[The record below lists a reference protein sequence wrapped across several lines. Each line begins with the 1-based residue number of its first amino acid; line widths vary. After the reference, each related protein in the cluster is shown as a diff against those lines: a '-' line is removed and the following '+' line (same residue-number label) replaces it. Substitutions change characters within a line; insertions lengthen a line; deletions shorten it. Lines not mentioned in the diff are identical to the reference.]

1 MSYNMI
7 GNVVTGFKMSDLPGA
22 LNNVARAVAG
32 QELHPLKISDEAVS
46 AIAGGAAMRLGSGQ
60 ESGMRKTDLATMLN
74 SKASIAGFW
83 NRISTIAR
91 AYKAVSAEGED
102 VNRFALYHKLI
113 AEGVPHDQASFAGR
127 DLEDF
132 TLKGAGVIAR
142 TLTQVVPF
150 MNAWAQGLYKVGRSA
165 ANADK
170 GIGAGAI
177 AVGRRVAAST
187 TKRVVIV
194 MGAATLLTLLNDE
207 IYKDDED
214 YKKRTDDDRNA
225 NYWFKFGGT
234 VFRVP
239 MGFEIA
245 AGARIAANGV
255 EAFFDKEMTGRR
267 FVNNLETLI
276 LTNMAMNPIPQIV
289 SPLFDIER
297 NETRSGSPI
306 VPMGMENLQAQEQY
320 NSGST
325 LFARAA
331 SSVLAKGA
339 RAIAGPQAPSPSP
352 LQLDYLVNAYF
363 GWLGSML
370 VGSADRMVR
379 NFTDEP
385 ARPAMDLW
393 NFATG
398 GMVSTEPTP
407 QSRYID
413 LLYQQADGINKAY
426 GTYEDLI
433 HRGKTAEAQ
442 EFFNANK
449 EALQR
454 HGMIADV
461 TELESNANRQI
472 RFIENRRDLSAEQKQ
487 VQIMK
492 LNAMKNRSAETMF
505 GATQ

>member
-1 MSYNMI
+1 
-7 GNVVTGFKMSDLPGA
+7 
-22 LNNVARAVAG
+22 
-32 QELHPLKISDEAVS
+32 
-46 AIAGGAAMRLGSGQ
+46 
-60 ESGMRKTDLATMLN
+60 
-74 SKASIAGFW
+74 
-83 NRISTIAR
+83 
-91 AYKAVSAEGED
+91 
-102 VNRFALYHKLI
+102 
-113 AEGVPHDQASFAGR
+113 
-127 DLEDF
+127 
-132 TLKGAGVIAR
+132 
-142 TLTQVVPF
+142 
-150 MNAWAQGLYKVGRSA
+150 
-165 ANADK
+165 
-170 GIGAGAI
+170 
-177 AVGRRVAAST
+177 
-187 TKRVVIV
+187 
-194 MGAATLLTLLNDE
+194 
-207 IYKDDED
+207 
-214 YKKRTDDDRNA
+214 
-225 NYWFKFGGT
+225 
-234 VFRVP
+234 
-239 MGFEIA
+239 
-245 AGARIAANGV
+245 
-255 EAFFDKEMTGRR
+255 
-267 FVNNLETLI
+267 
-276 LTNMAMNPIPQIV
+276 
-289 SPLFDIER
+289 
-297 NETRSGSPI
+297 
-306 VPMGMENLQAQEQY
+306 
-320 NSGST
+320 
-325 LFARAA
+325 
-331 SSVLAKGA
+331 
-339 RAIAGPQAPSPSP
+339 
-352 LQLDYLVNAYF
+352 
-363 GWLGSML
+363 ML